1 MPVIAQPTAQ
11 AVAAALIAPIG
22 LLAGGITAASAAP
35 ARPAHPGPRLFVRQ
49 ILAGGHLTHRFIPV
63 SSATAKT
70 ELLTQPDDLAILDG
84 RLFTGFQNGVGPQG
98 EPSTDGNRDSTIVE
112 FTLGGRVIRQWDVR
126 GKVDGL
132 GAQPDRRRV
141 IATVNE
147 DAHSSVYTITPGAP
161 AGSRVQHYRYNVPL
175 PHRGGTDAVST
186 YHGRV
191 LISASAPGT
200 SGPAAPQPG
209 YPAVY
214 AVTFGRASHI
224 ATVRPVFFDEAA
236 ARLANAGPGRG
247 KVVRLGL
254 TDPDS
259 NEVVPHSAA
268 RFGGAFMLT
277 SQADQEQIFLRSL
290 RHRRAGLTVLKLS
303 QAVDDTAWA
312 TRRWG
317 LLYATDATTDT
328 VDVAIGR
335 FHVGSVFVA
344 VTPCDAGHAPSAC
357 PAPPAF
363 PANYLGSLNPW
374 TGHITRVALHGPAL
388 DPKGLIFVGL
398 G

>member
-1 MPVIAQPTAQ
+1 MPVITQRTALT
-11 AVAAALIAPIG
+11 VAAAMIAPIG
-22 LLAGGITAASAAP
+22 LLASGITAASAAS
-35 ARPAHPGPRLFVRQ
+35 ARPAHPAPRLFVRR
-49 ILAGGHLTHRFIPV
+49 ILAGGRLTHRFIPA
-63 SSATAKT
+63 SSAAAKT
-70 ELLTQPDDLAILDG
+70 EPLTQPDDLTILNG

-112 FTLGGRVIRQWDVR
+112 FTPGGRVIRQWDVR

-132 GAQPDRRRV
+132 GAQPGRQRV

-161 AGSRVQHYRYNVPL
+161 AGSRVEHFRYNVPL
-175 PHRGGTDAVST
+175 PHHGGTDAVSA

-214 AVTFGRASHI
+214 AVTFERASHI
-224 ATVRPVFFDEAA
+224 ATVRPVFSDEAA
-236 ARLANAGPGRG
+236 ARLGNVGPGRG
-247 KVVRLGL
+247 KVVRLRL

-259 NEVVPHSAA
+259 NEVVPHSAD

-290 RHRRAGLTVLKLS
+290 RHRRAGLTVLRLS

-312 TRRWG
+312 ARRSG
-317 LLYATDATTDT
+317 LLYATDATADT
-328 VDVAIGR
+328 VDVVAGR
-335 FHVGSVFVA
+335 FRVGSVFVA
-344 VTPCDAGHAPSAC
+344 VTPCDAGNAPSAC

-363 PANYLGSLNPW
+363 PANYLGSLDPW
-374 TGHITRVALHGPAL
+374 TGHITRVALRGPAL
-388 DPKGLIFVGL
+388 EPKGLIFVGL
-398 G
+398 R